1 MTPTRRTFLIGLA
14 VFLLFAVFVTNWS
27 PSAPASLERRLQD
40 AVDVALN
47 DRSFNWARAS
57 VDGQVA
63 TLRGR
68 WPDEGTHEA
77 AIEAIYNAEWSG
89 GRLAGG
95 ITRVIDES
103 IAQEGEA
110 PSQLIAVLNGGA
122 LELSGIAPSEVAR
135 DDIGGLA
142 NVLFPARAS
151 VRMSVRENGGESAG
165 WSEAA
170 SQLLSALSRLDQ
182 SAGRLNGDTIV
193 IYGLTGNRQQAE
205 SAISAVQGAPAEYHT
220 IAWIRTETETVG
232 EIATIG
238 DCALLFDTAAML
250 GRLRFNPGSAGL
262 AASAEQTLSH
272 LASVA
277 QACPARGVTVSVRPV
292 VAGDADAEALAMAR
306 GVSIR
311 SALESHSI
319 DPADVDIVVNANQD
333 RLVII
338 SPRTRGDR

>member
-1 MTPTRRTFLIGLA
+1 MIGLA
-14 VFLLFAVFVTNWS
+14 VFLLFAVFVTAWS
-27 PSAPASLERRLQD
+27 PVAPHMLQRRLQD

-47 DRSFNWARAS
+47 DQSFNWARAS

-68 WPDEGTHEA
+68 WPDEGVHEA
-77 AIEAIYNAEWSG
+77 AIEAIYNAEWTG

-103 IAQEGEA
+103 VAQEGEA
-110 PSQLIAVLNGGA
+110 PSQLIAVLTGGS
-122 LELSGIAPSEVAR
+122 LELSGIAPSETAR
-135 DDIGGLA
+135 DDISGLA
-142 NVLFPARAS
+142 NVLFPARAA
-151 VRMSVRENGGESAG
+151 VRMSVRENDGEGAG

-193 IYGLTGNRQQAE
+193 IYGLTGNHQQAE
-205 SAISAVQGAPAEYHT
+205 SAMSAIQAAPADYHT
-220 IAWIRTETETVG
+220 IAWIRTDSGTVG

-238 DCALLFDTAAML
+238 DCAHLFETAAML

-272 LASVA
+272 LASIA
-277 QACPARGVTVSVRPV
+277 QACPASGVTVSVRPV

-311 SALESHSI
+311 SVLESQSI
-319 DPADVDIVVNANQD
+319 DPADVEIVVNADQD